1 MGRKKKTQDW
11 TSLTQEDVVD
21 RCAQKK
27 FNDRQQRAKSSMDM
41 RTKNH
46 DIFSKI
52 SHMQNIYPLSGNEWS
67 EGSTQAIKRKIR
79 AQTIQ
84 RVPDGE
90 IVTQFDK
97 NSIEQIEIE
106 FIFKHKILTSE
117 YDGKDMLKNI
127 WRAFN
132 YSYDY
137 GFACVRSG
145 FEKDLDGR
153 ITALKTNMSEVNRLK
168 TDILNLIND
177 EILALDTSD
186 IGIPLGS
193 LFLPELFSGKGPAIP
208 VRILSIRNSDATFSS
223 KFSQAGINQTLH
235 QLTMIV
241 SADVAVLV
249 LGQTSSFTVNSE
261 VVVAE
266 TVIVGDVPST
276 FLQTGG
282 NYESKR

>member
-1 MGRKKKTQDW
+1 MRRRIRRLLQLLLVLLAAVFLAFLMLRSCYRDVIRDLAETQ
-11 TSLTQEDVVD
+11 
-21 RCAQKK
+21 
-27 FNDRQQRAKSSMDM
+27 
-41 RTKNH
+41 
-46 DIFSKI
+46 
-52 SHMQNIYPLSGNEWS
+52 
-67 EGSTQAIKRKIR
+67 
-79 AQTIQ
+79 
-84 RVPDGE
+84 
-90 IVTQFDK
+90 
-97 NSIEQIEIE
+97 
-106 FIFKHKILTSE
+106 
-117 YDGKDMLKNI
+117 LKNTTSDLTNDAI
-127 WRAFN
+127 AKQIADGVIQ
-132 YSYDY
+132 YDRIVY
-137 GFACVRSG
+137 

-241 SADVAVLV
+241 SVDVAVLV

>member
-1 MGRKKKTQDW
+1 MGRKIRRLLHLLLVILVAVCLGFLMLRSRYRDVIRDLAETQVKNT
-11 TSLTQEDVVD
+11 TSDLTNDAIAKQIAEGIIQYD
-21 RCAQKK
+21 R
-27 FNDRQQRAKSSMDM
+27 
-41 RTKNH
+41 
-46 DIFSKI
+46 
-52 SHMQNIYPLSGNEWS
+52 
-67 EGSTQAIKRKIR
+67 
-79 AQTIQ
+79 
-84 RVPDGE
+84 
-90 IVTQFDK
+90 IV
-97 NSIEQIEIE
+97 
-106 FIFKHKILTSE
+106 
-117 YDGKDMLKNI
+117 Y
-127 WRAFN
+127 
-132 YSYDY
+132 
-137 GFACVRSG
+137 

-208 VRILSIRNSDATFSS
+208 VRILSIRNSDATFVS

-235 QLTMIV
+235 QLTMVV
-241 SADVAVLV
+241 SVDVAVLV